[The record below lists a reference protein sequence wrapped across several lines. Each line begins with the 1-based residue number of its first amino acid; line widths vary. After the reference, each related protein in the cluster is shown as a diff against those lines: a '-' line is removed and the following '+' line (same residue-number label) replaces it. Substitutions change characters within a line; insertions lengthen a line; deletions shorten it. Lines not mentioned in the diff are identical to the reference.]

1 MASFAELDENNKVIN
16 VIKIS
21 NQEVLDENGNESE
34 EVGIQRCK
42 NLFGENTKWVQT
54 FFGDTETPRR
64 GNPAKILGYY
74 IESLDAFTT
83 RKIYDSW
90 TLNEETLNWESP
102 IPVPPLPYENPI
114 RYEWNEETTSWQ
126 EVEVPKPEIS
136 EFSNI
141 DYEWD
146 PNLGVWKIIQLEEPV
161 GIATS

>member
-42 NLFGENTKWVQT
+42 ELFGDKKFIQT

-64 GNPAKILGYY
+64 GNPAKVRGYY

-90 TLNEETLNWESP
+90 ILNEETLNWESP
-102 IPVPPLPYENPI
+102 IPVPSLPYENPI